1 MSQSKLEANTQS
13 LCKVEEMCSSEP
25 WLVWFHFWLDDKE
38 VRAFKQ
44 IDSIVMQDQD
54 RCPHSNENHST
65 VERSHRIIAKLHWS
79 KGLLDAY
86 KIDVA
91 NWQNAGL

>member
-13 LCKVEEMCSSEP
+13 LCKAEEMCASEP

-44 IDSIVMQDQD
+44 IDSIVMQD
-54 RCPHSNENHST
+54 
-65 VERSHRIIAKLHWS
+65 
-79 KGLLDAY
+79 
-86 KIDVA
+86 
-91 NWQNAGL
+91 